1 MEALDKAL
9 LCLKIIKERKAVNP
23 VLFEVGR
30 LTSITD
36 YFLIASGN
44 SIRQVQAI
52 ARHLSRRMR
61 EESFKSYGLEGEQ
74 EGHWVLMDYN
84 DVVIHIF
91 YQPIREFYDL
101 EGLWIDAPRVVPD
114 AAKVEKAA
122 DPRRRGGSVPN
133 ENSRRPCLSSKG
145 HISEKIP
152 IQ

>member
-61 EESFKSYGLEGEQ
+61 EESFKAYGLEGEQ
-74 EGHWVLMDYN
+74 EGHWVLIDYN

-91 YQPIREFYDL
+91 FQPIREFYDL
-101 EGLWIDAPRVVPD
+101 EGLWIEAPRIDPD
-114 AAKVEKAA
+114 AAIIENAA
-122 DPRRRGGSVPN
+122 RRSRYRGDPKRQG
-133 ENSRRPCLSSKG
+133 
-145 HISEKIP
+145 
-152 IQ
+152 